1 MKQGLASIA
10 AIAAAAAL
18 ALGAGYAAAGDE
30 ELCLDCHEP
39 SEDWQGMSP
48 DEILA
53 HARDTDI
60 KRHADNAEF
69 SDEQLKAMIAELLK
83 Q

>member
-1 MKQGLASIA
+1 MKKGIASLVA
-10 AIAAAAAL
+10 ATAL
-18 ALGAGYAAAGDE
+18 AFGAVTANAGDA

-39 SEDWQGMSP
+39 AEDWEGMTP

-53 HARDTDI
+53 SAKDADI
-60 KRHADNAEF
+60 KRHADNADLT
-69 SDEQLKAMIAELLK
+69 DEQLKAMIAELLA